1 VRNNYA
7 AKVTAA
13 TSDNGL
19 NMVNGL
25 QGAGFQ
31 YVFGCVAHTV
41 HLSVDKR
48 LKAARMSCVLAKA
61 RRVVEHFSKSS
72 KSTYQLC
79 KVQVN
84 AGKSEQEVLVLVQDV
99 PTRWTATYFM
109 LKRLTDLGKFVH
121 RVLADRYKRCRQ
133 PLAQNDSVIAS
144 VRAKYGR
151 PGVFGRKRKV
161 TNVVGENTPSSSAK
175 AKRFKVIDF
184 VVG

>member
-1 VRNNYA
+1 MYLVEPAYFIVGDQHTGADITAAVQDRCSYWFGST

-25 QGAGFQ
+25 REAGFQ

-41 HLSVDKR
+41 HLSVDKG
-48 LKAARMSCVLAKA
+48 LKAARVSRVLAKA

-72 KSTYQLC
+72 KSTYQLR
-79 KVQVN
+79 KVQVD

-109 LKRLTDLGKFVH
+109 LKTTH
-121 RVLADRYKRCRQ
+121 
-133 PLAQNDSVIAS
+133 
-144 VRAKYGR
+144 
-151 PGVFGRKRKV
+151 
-161 TNVVGENTPSSSAK
+161 
-175 AKRFKVIDF
+175 
-184 VVG
+184 